1 MRNKIEAFLRG
12 HVQRIEYQSFNET
25 ERETARWRAV
35 MFLRTLLGRDPD
47 PEDPRMVAAAG
58 EQTVYLLLHPDA
70 EDTAPRARRY
80 IRAITEGETLSV
92 SECFGKCRRDADCSV
107 CELGASCRYVTDT
120 EPKMIQHSGMISVE
134 EIEGWSRQLS
144 TEAYTPGGGE
154 EPERSGKPGEPPPA
168 DMVPLSEFCQFIFS
182 LDEYTLGI
190 LAEIITPHGEGVRNC
205 TVSDLARIHKCSR
218 QAMHRKMLASVRRYP
233 ELASTFA
240 LVLRKVA
247 KARAAFVRD
256 EDAPPVILGSENCN
270 NDED

>member
-1 MRNKIEAFLRG
+1 MQKKIEAFLRG

-92 SECFGKCRRDADCSV
+92 SECFGKCRRDADCAV

-120 EPKMIQHSGMISVE
+120 EAKMFQHSGMSSTE
-134 EIEGWSRQLS
+134 ALEGWERHLS
-144 TEAYTPGGGE
+144 TEAYTPGE
-154 EPERSGKPGEPPPA
+154 DAEPEPRRGEDAPA
-168 DMVPLSEFCQFIFS
+168 DMVPLTEFCRFIFS
-182 LDEYTLGI
+182 LDDYTLGI
-190 LAEIITPHGEGVRNC
+190 LAEIITPHGEGVKNC

-270 NDED
+270 DNDED